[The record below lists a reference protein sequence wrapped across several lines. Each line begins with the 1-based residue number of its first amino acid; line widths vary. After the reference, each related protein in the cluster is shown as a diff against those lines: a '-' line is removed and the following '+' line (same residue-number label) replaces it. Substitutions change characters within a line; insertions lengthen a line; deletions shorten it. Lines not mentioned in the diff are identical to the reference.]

1 MGFIQCIADGAS
13 VSARKEGWKAAAAAA
28 AKKKKKKK
36 SQHDNWFESCKVE
49 QIEGIAQ
56 IIKVKSIRY

>member
-13 VSARKEGWKAAAAAA
+13 VSARKEGWKAAAA

-49 QIEGIAQ
+49 QIEGIVQ